1 MKILYV
7 NLDAGIPLLGA
18 KGASAHVRSLVVAL
32 TEIGH
37 DVTVLA
43 RNTGGPEPILPD
55 NIRVVSI
62 TPDNSVQALA
72 SLSRESSNEL
82 SALFQNSDDYHALLN
97 VVQRER
103 PDAILERLSLFSLAP
118 LAVSRSLGIPFLLE
132 VDAPLSD
139 EAATYRGL
147 GLHETARFVER
158 IVIRG
163 ADVVLPVSTALR
175 DWAVWEG
182 AAVERIH
189 ILPNGVDTRRFDPAL
204 AKERRNELG
213 LENTHVLGFVGGLR
227 PWHGLRLLTEAF
239 DLIAARDSS
248 ARLLIVGDGPG
259 REYLER
265 WRHESASGD
274 RVEIIGHV
282 PHADVRDFL
291 ATMDVVLVPY
301 ENTPNFYF
309 SPLKVLESM
318 SMGRPIV
325 AAAIGDI
332 PELLMEGKA
341 GGIVRPGDSEALA
354 TAAESLLR
362 NPDLAVKLGETARE
376 YALSHHDWRNVA
388 SKIAE
393 HAHTTREVS
402 H

>member
-1 MKILYV
+1 MKILYLI
-7 NLDAGIPLLGA
+7 LDAGIPLRGS
-18 KGASAHVRSLVVAL
+18 KGASAHVRAL
-32 TEIGH
+32 AAALIEIGH
-37 DVTVLA
+37 NVTIVA
-43 RNTGGPEPILPD
+43 RNTGGPEPLLPD
-55 NIRVVSI
+55 NIRVDSI
-62 TPDNSVQALA
+62 TPENSVQALA

-82 SALFQNSDDYHALLN
+82 SALFQNSDDYRALINL
-97 VVQRER
+97 VQKQR

-118 LAVSRSLGIPFLLE
+118 LAVSRTLGIPFLLE

-147 GLHETARFVER
+147 GLHETASFVER

-175 DWAVWEG
+175 DWAVSEG
-182 AAVERIH
+182 ATAERIRV
-189 ILPNGVDTRRFDPAL
+189 LPNGVDTRRFDPAL

-227 PWHGLRLLTEAF
+227 PWHGLRLLMEAF

-248 ARLLIVGDGPG
+248 ARLLVVGDGPG
-259 REYLER
+259 RENLER
-265 WRHESASGD
+265 WRSGSAAGD
-274 RVEIIGHV
+274 RVEIMGHV
-282 PHADVRDFL
+282 PHTDVRDFL

-301 ENTPNFYF
+301 ENTSNFYF

-332 PELLMEGKA
+332 PKLLMEGSA
-341 GGIVRPGDSEALA
+341 GVIVPPGDAEALA
-354 TAAESLLR
+354 TAAENLLR
-362 NPDLAVKLGETARE
+362 NPDLAAKLGETARE
-376 YALSHHDWRNVA
+376 YALSHHDWRDVA
-388 SKIAE
+388 SKIVE
-393 HAHTTREVS
+393 QVHTMREVS
-402 H
+402 L